1 LIRTR
6 PLLAAAAIA
15 KLATFLALTLLTA
28 LTVVVFFKEEVLSL
42 LFVVT
47 FSLPSLME
55 KLFFFFSVI
64 CGIAS
69 S

>member
-1 LIRTR
+1 MRTP
-6 PLLAAAAIA
+6 PLLAAAAVAIA
-15 KLATFLALTLLTA
+15 KFATFLALTLLTA
-28 LTVVVFFKEEVLSL
+28 LTVVDFFKEVLTL
-42 LFVVT
+42 PFVVT

-55 KLFFFFSVI
+55 KLFFFFSVV